1 MTFSVP
7 LVLASRSPRRNKLLL
22 QLGFSFSAVPADVP
36 EDIADDETLP
46 AQVRLLAL
54 RKAEAVAVRNPESLV
69 IGADT
74 IVVKEGHALG
84 KPASSEAAVAT
95 LKRLSAAQHT
105 VLTGIALVY
114 GSRIVTA
121 LETTSVTFG
130 KLSDEEIIRYVST
143 GSPLDKAGAYGIQD
157 DMGALFV
164 ESIHGCYYNVVG
176 LPLRRLYVM
185 LTQHFADLITG

>member
-1 MTFSVP
+1 M
-7 LVLASRSPRRNKLLL
+7 
-22 QLGFSFSAVPADVP
+22 QLGFSFSVVPADVR
-36 EDIADDETLP
+36 EAITDDEPLP
-46 AQVRLLAL
+46 FQVRMLAL
-54 RKAEAVAVRNPESLV
+54 RKAEAVAGRNPESLV

-74 IVVKEGHALG
+74 IVVRDGHPIG
-84 KPASSEAAVAT
+84 KPPSSEAAVAT
-95 LKRLSAAQHT
+95 LKLLSAAQHT

-130 KLSDEEIIRYVST
+130 KISDEEIIRYVST
-143 GSPLDKAGAYGIQD
+143 GSPLDKAGAYGIQG

-176 LPLRRLYVM
+176 LPLRRLHVM